1 MPFPLPRAAYVHVPF
16 CRHRCGYCNFTV
28 AAGRDDLIEPY
39 LAAVAQELR
48 ALETPRQVATL
59 FLGGGTPTHLSPSQ
73 LERLLRLVREWFPL
87 DAGGEFSVE
96 ANPGDITSERLVVLS
111 RAGVTRISLGGQS
124 FSPEILTRL
133 ERDHSPDRL
142 ADAIAACK
150 QSVASVSVDL
160 IFAVPGQSLNDWKL
174 DVDRLISLRP
184 DHISTYGLTFERGT
198 RFFSRLVHGELAET
212 EDDLWRAMY
221 AHGIDAL
228 SAAGFEHYEI
238 SNFARPGHRCRH
250 NQVYWAGESYW
261 AVGPGAS
268 RYVDGRRETNHRS
281 LSTYLKRIEAGT
293 SPVAESETLSD
304 EDRAREL
311 AVFALRRTEGLDR
324 AWFLARSGFEFDT
337 LFARPLARYQELG
350 LLVSDG
356 PHVRLTRD
364 GLFVSD
370 ALWPDFLTGE

>member
-48 ALETPRQVATL
+48 ALETPRPVATL
-59 FLGGGTPTHLSPSQ
+59 FLGGGTPTHLSPPQ
-73 LERLLRLVREWFPL
+73 LERLLRLVRQWFPL
-87 DAGGEFSVE
+87 DDGGEFSVE
-96 ANPGDITSERLVVLS
+96 ANPGDVTSERLAVLS

-124 FSPEILTRL
+124 FSPDVLTRL

-142 ADAIAACK
+142 ADAISACQ

-160 IFAVPGQSLNDWKL
+160 IFAVPGQSLDDWQR
-174 DVDRLISLRP
+174 DVDRLISLQP

-238 SNFARPGHRCRH
+238 SNFARSGHRCRH
-250 NQVYWAGESYW
+250 NQVYWAGESYY

-268 RYVDGRRETNHRS
+268 RNVDGRRETNHRS
-281 LSTYLKRIEAGT
+281 LSTYLKRIQAGA

-311 AVFALRRTEGLDR
+311 AVFALRRTAGLDR
-324 AWFLARSGFEFDT
+324 AWFQTRSGHEFDT

-350 LLVSDG
+350 LLESDG
-356 PHVRLTRD
+356 PTVRLTRD

-370 ALWPDFLTGE
+370 ALWPDFLTSD